1 MSISFEYRTPLLYRF
16 QVTLAGVKGRKCCK
30 VYSVNKV
37 CTEKSKVGYLQV
49 SGEHKALL

>member
-1 MSISFEYRTPLLYRF
+1 MSIYFEYRTPLLYRF
-16 QVTLAGVKGRKCCK
+16 QVTLAGVKGRRYCK
-30 VYSVNKV
+30 VHSVDKV